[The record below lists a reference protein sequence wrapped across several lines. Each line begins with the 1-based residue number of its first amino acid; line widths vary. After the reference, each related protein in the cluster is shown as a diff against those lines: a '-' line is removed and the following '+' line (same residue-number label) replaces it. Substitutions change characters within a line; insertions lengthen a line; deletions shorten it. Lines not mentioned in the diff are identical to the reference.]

1 MNLELL
7 VISES
12 KKMLK
17 RDRSYQKDTRDNLKR
32 FSTVKTGINWSIK
45 IYNSGLFNPEDK
57 RIHEYLLT

>member
-1 MNLELL
+1 
-7 VISES
+7 
-12 KKMLK
+12 MLK